1 MKTCMREYLVTGLN
15 HRDKSPQQSDKHG
28 WEHWLDFPSLWSF
41 PLFPLTGY
49 RRLFGAMGKN
59 YYISAVAGANNGSS
73 LVVIIITIMDFKR
86 WEHLYEGGS
95 KSKGRTVA
103 MPLRPRRTFTSACIY
118 RAFCCTTS

>member
-41 PLFPLTGY
+41 PLFPLTVLRSEGWLLLY
-49 RRLFGAMGKN
+49 
-59 YYISAVAGANNGSS
+59 
-73 LVVIIITIMDFKR
+73 IITIMDFKR